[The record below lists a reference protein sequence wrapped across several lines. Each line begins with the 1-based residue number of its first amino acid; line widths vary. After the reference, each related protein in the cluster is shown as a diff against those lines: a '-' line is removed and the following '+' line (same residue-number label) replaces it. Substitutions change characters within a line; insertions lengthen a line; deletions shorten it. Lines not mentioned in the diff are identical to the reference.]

1 MDPELLESDLGHF
14 VACHLPV
21 AEKRRIWQELQ
32 PKPAEAA

>member
-1 MDPELLESDLGHF
+1 MDPEFLESDPGHF

-21 AEKRRIWQELQ
+21 AEKRRIWQKLQ